1 MHSKMHLFILVHRFV
16 FEGCHTF
23 DEHRT
28 VKKVQALRMLHN
40 NNYLRYVFCR
50 RKEECINE
58 CILIEQRASRKS
70 PPGSPGL

>member
-1 MHSKMHLFILVHRFV
+1 MFVHSKMHLFILVHRFV

-40 NNYLRYVFCR
+40 NNYLRYVYVEGR
-50 RKEECINE
+50 RNVSMN
-58 CILIEQRASRKS
+58 AY
-70 PPGSPGL
+70 